1 MRKIITLLLTLAL
14 ILSLSTAAYAAGYVT
29 YDADANKFIFAPG
42 TKDSPTNLFGNFQ
55 NVMPGDSVTEQILIR
70 NDVSNKVK
78 IKVYMRSLGARE
90 NTDNFLSQMEL
101 KVQQRGDSILFAAP
115 ADESAQLTDWV
126 YLGTVYSGGEIVLD
140 VTLNVP
146 ITMGNAFQDSIGYI
160 DWEFKVEE
168 LPIADS
174 DPKLP
179 KTGDSSDIL
188 LYSLTMGI
196 SLFALILLLLA
207 AKRRRQAFH

>member
-1 MRKIITLLLTLAL
+1 M
-14 ILSLSTAAYAAGYVT
+14 
-29 YDADANKFIFAPG
+29 
-42 TKDSPTNLFGNFQ
+42 
-55 NVMPGDSVTEQILIR
+55 
-70 NDVSNKVK
+70 
-78 IKVYMRSLGARE
+78 
-90 NTDNFLSQMEL
+90 
-101 KVQQRGDSILFAAP
+101 
-115 ADESAQLTDWV
+115 
-126 YLGTVYSGGEIVLD
+126 
-140 VTLNVP
+140 TLNVP